1 MVKKVFFPK
10 FTKRSA
16 FWDGSFDAALE
27 FEFLVESYISH
38 VKLERPKCVKTTVSQ
53 GILFDHLI
61 NIWEFN
67 PCPVSGACNLYLLV
81 DFKFQ
86 SRLYKHAPESP

>member
-1 MVKKVFFPK
+1 ML
-10 FTKRSA
+10 A
-16 FWDGSFDAALE
+16 
-27 FEFLVESYISH
+27 
-38 VKLERPKCVKTTVSQ
+38 TTVSQ

-86 SRLYKHAPESP
+86 SRLYKHIASMFFKEVAFRMVGLFIERCLRTRSASP